1 MKVFTAIFAILVVF
15 QTSINTAKK
24 SNTEKRTITVSI
36 DNVPSDNGKVN
47 YALYDKD
54 NFMKKPVQVQSST
67 PKGKKSTV
75 VFTNIEP
82 GNYAIICFHDANS
95 NDKMDFQ
102 PNGMPLED
110 YGVSNNPM
118 SFGPPNFDEAQ
129 FEVSDKNVTLEIR
142 F

>member
-1 MKVFTAIFAILVVF
+1 MKVFTAIFAFVVVF
-15 QTSINTAKK
+15 QTSMYTAKK
-24 SNTEKRTITVSI
+24 TNTEKRTITVLVT
-36 DNVPSDNGKVN
+36 NVSSDKGTVS
-47 YALYDKD
+47 YALYDKE
-54 NFMKKPVQVQSST
+54 NFMKVPVQAKSSS

-75 VFTNIEP
+75 VFTDIES
-82 GNYAIICFHDANS
+82 GNYAIICFHDENN
-95 NDKMDFQ
+95 NDKIDFQ

-129 FEVSDKNVTLEIR
+129 FEVSDKNVTLEIK

>member
-1 MKVFTAIFAILVVF
+1 MKVFTAIFAFVVVF
-15 QTSINTAKK
+15 QTATFTAKK
-24 SNTEKRTITVSI
+24 TNIEKRTITISVTNVS
-36 DNVPSDNGKVN
+36 SDKGTVS
-47 YALYDKD
+47 YALYDKE
-54 NFMKKPVQVQSST
+54 NFMKVPVQTKSST

-75 VFTNIEP
+75 VFTYIKP
-82 GNYAIICFHDANS
+82 GKYAVICFHDANS
-95 NDKMDFQ
+95 NNKMDFQ

-118 SFGPPNFDEAQ
+118 SFGPPNFDEAE

>member
-1 MKVFTAIFAILVVF
+1 MKVFIAIFATLVVF
-15 QTSINTAKK
+15 QTSMNTAKK

-36 DNVPSDNGKVN
+36 DNVLSDTGKVN
-47 YALYDKD
+47 YALYNKAD
-54 NFMKKPVQVQSST
+54 FMKTLVQTQSSI

-75 VFTNIEP
+75 VFTNVAP
-82 GNYAIICFHDANS
+82 SNYAVICFHDANS

-102 PNGMPLED
+102 ANGMPLED

-118 SFGPPNFDEAQ
+118 SFGPPNFDEAA
-129 FEVSDKNVTLEIR
+129 FDVSDKNVTLEIR